1 MYTITVTRPTDDKS
15 PAAYEHVKEYEIQH
29 GVLTLALDDNHDYVI
44 PLFQVMAVDIVRQD

>member
-44 PLFQVMAVDIVRQD
+44 PLFQVTAVDIVRQD